1 MRQGGGKKGLRRVAS
16 EPERL
21 DICVM
26 EKTNCREM
34 QRTVDICVEN
44 TAEKPQRCKKNQITE
59 SWVGSWS
66 EASDGYA

>member
-1 MRQGGGKKGLRRVAS
+1 MVLESTESGEYDATERICAKEEKKGLRRVAS

-21 DICVM
+21 DICVT

-44 TAEKPQRCKKNQITE
+44 TAEKPQSCKE
-59 SWVGSWS
+59 
-66 EASDGYA
+66 D